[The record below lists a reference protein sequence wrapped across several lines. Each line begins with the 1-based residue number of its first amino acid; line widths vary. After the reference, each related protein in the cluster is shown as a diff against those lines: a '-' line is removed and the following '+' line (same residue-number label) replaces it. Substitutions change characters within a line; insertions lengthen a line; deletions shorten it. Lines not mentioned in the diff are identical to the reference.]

1 MGRTSDAR
9 QRLIDAANHLIW
21 EYSYG
26 SITIDAICERAA
38 DKKGSFYYFFDSKL
52 ELAVIAVTSWWTERH
67 ALLEQTFKQDIPPL
81 DRIREY
87 LDFVT
92 HRQLAVYQETGQV
105 LGCPVYGLGAEI
117 STQDERLRLLVV
129 DILGHFTTYF
139 TEAIREAQTLGHL
152 GPGDPVKKAQWL
164 NRYYAGV
171 LTQARIEN
179 SPAPILHLSDD
190 ALELIGLAAP
200 PPGAPRRI
208 VTPVAPPARLARS

>member
-9 QRLIDAANHLIW
+9 QRLIDAAYHLIW

-38 DKKGSFYYFFDSKL
+38 VKKGSFYYFFDSKL
-52 ELAVIAVTSWWTERH
+52 ELAVVSVTAWWTERH
-67 ALLEQTFKQDIPPL
+67 ALLEQIFKQDIPPL

-92 HRQLAVYQETGQV
+92 RRQLSVHEETGQI

-129 DILGHFTTYF
+129 DILRHFTAYF
-139 TEAIREAQTLGHL
+139 TEAIREAQALGHL
-152 GPGDPVKKAQWL
+152 GPGDPVKKAEWL

-179 SPAPILHLSDD
+179 SPEPIRHLSAD
-190 ALELIGLAAP
+190 ALEFIGVAAP
-200 PPGAPRRI
+200 PPGAPRRM
-208 VTPVAPPARLARS
+208 VTPAAPPAALARS

>member
-9 QRLIDAANHLIW
+9 QRLIDAANDLIW

-38 DKKGSFYYFFDSKL
+38 VKKGSFYYFFDSKL
-52 ELAVIAVTSWWTERH
+52 ELAVVAVTAWWTERH
-67 ALLEQTFKQDIPPL
+67 ALLERIFKQDIPPL

-87 LDFVT
+87 LDFVAR
-92 HRQLAVYQETGQV
+92 RQLSVHEETGQV
-105 LGCPVYGLGAEI
+105 LGCPIYGLGAEI

-129 DILGHFTTYF
+129 DILRHFTDYL
-139 TEAIREAQTLGHL
+139 TEAIREAQALGHVT
-152 GPGDPVKKAQWL
+152 PGDPGKKAQWL

-179 SPAPILHLSDD
+179 SPEPIRTLCADG
-190 ALELIGLAAP
+190 LELIGAIASAAA
-200 PPGAPRRI
+200 APRRI
-208 VTPVAPPARLARS
+208 VTPAAPPAALARS